1 MNNMEPRT
9 LNRVYSPDIR
19 DKDYLIKR
27 NLPINKTVQY
37 KTRYWDDNGW
47 WGDQLNTPQC
57 VGYAW
62 AHWLEDGP
70 IQHEG
75 IAPIVPPQ
83 TIYTEAQK
91 VDEWAGEDYEGTSVR
106 GGAKY
111 LSSSK
116 RIGSYYWAF
125 DIKTIVNTLLT
136 TGPLVVGTNWYSNMM
151 KTNKIGFIQPTGRLL
166 GGHAY
171 VLNGVDNV
179 ANKIRIKNSWGQSW
193 GQAGHAWITIPY
205 MEKLI
210 KLQGEA
216 CIATELTDAQYSAV
230 NS

>member
-1 MNNMEPRT
+1 MEPRT

-37 KTRYWDDNGW
+37 KTRYWDANGW
-47 WGDQLNTPQC
+47 WGDQLNTPHC

-70 IQHEG
+70 VQHDG
-75 IAPIVPPQ
+75 IAPIVHPQ
-83 TIYTEAQK
+83 LIYSEAQK
-91 VDEWAGEDYEGTSVR
+91 VDEWAGENYDGTSVR

-111 LSSSK
+111 LASSK
-116 RIGSYYWAF
+116 RISSYYWAF
-125 DIKTIVNTLLT
+125 DIKTIINTLLT

-151 KTNKIGFIQPTGRLL
+151 RPNKIGFIQPTGQLL

-171 VLNGVDNV
+171 VLNGVDTV
-179 ANKIRIKNSWGQSW
+179 ANKIRIKNSWGKSW
-193 GQAGHAWITIPY
+193 GQSGHAWITIPY

-210 KLQGEA
+210 RLQGEA
-216 CIATELTDAQYSAV
+216 CIATELTDAQYTAV